1 MMNVVGVTNQVTN
14 LSCHHS
20 DVNEVLKLFPDK
32 LVTAVLSQDKPEST
46 TVMTTCMYVR
56 CISQTSS
63 FAVFTSALCLQR
75 GMFFCLEAKATDTAQ
90 VFFAFAD
97 FQDGFLSFS
106 EFSTGALLLY
116 QDALEDELH
125 VLFSGSWVLLM
136 KNGRD
141 CDLFFHGIQFCSL
154 DSISVSFP
162 LKRLKR
168 VRCELVVI
176 EFTARSKSIEPFNK
190 KETLGMGQVAT
201 ANKVQTCFQVLVKS
215 MFHRCRD

>member
-1 MMNVVGVTNQVTN
+1 M
-14 LSCHHS
+14 
-20 DVNEVLKLFPDK
+20 
-32 LVTAVLSQDKPEST
+32 
-46 TVMTTCMYVR
+46 
-56 CISQTSS
+56 
-63 FAVFTSALCLQR
+63 
-75 GMFFCLEAKATDTAQ
+75 
-90 VFFAFAD
+90 FFAFAD

-215 MFHRCRD
+215 MFHRCRDWSTRECPWNSAQALIQTTRDTWQVKKQGNSWTMCVQPLI